1 MLESLIVAKWGEQE
15 SDPGV
20 LRASDGTPS
29 GHFPTNLRIVWSDLV
44 EFLPLR
50 MQVFEDA
57 AQPQPRTHGCFWSLC
72 LYVLECQASS
82 SSLSMP
88 EPILERFF

>member
-1 MLESLIVAKWGEQE
+1 MPESLIVAKWGEQE

-20 LRASDGTPS
+20 LGVSDGTPS
-29 GHFPTNLRIVWSDLV
+29 GHFPMNLRIVWSDLV

-57 AQPQPRTHGCFWSLC
+57 A
-72 LYVLECQASS
+72 
-82 SSLSMP
+82 
-88 EPILERFF
+88 